1 MVTSENILH
10 LNLTKKTYHTLFLQK
25 EDRMFGQAILAGVL
39 VTLVSAQ
46 RGSEQTPV
54 QAGSQVGEG
63 ESFWSTLPDSS
74 RGQFDF
80 DSTSFGNMDGSSF
93 YENQDSMA
101 DQGSAF
107 NSPYDYDLARRMFD
121 NNMQG
126 RGMGRFLSGD
136 MRQSSL
142 GRSLGGL
149 TSDGASSVLDGSRL
163 DDNLSGFGRRMNFR
177 QLPQGRTRMGLP
189 FQTNDLQSMY
199 DGFRGMGRRM
209 GRPFRSLGSDSQTG
223 LTSQLGSDLGMM
235 GRSLGR
241 RFDMRRGQM
250 GEMNLMEDLQGDR
263 LRMRG
268 MGLGRSLGSSLR
280 GDSDLRMLGRS
291 LGSSGRSLGSSMR
304 YDPFRGMSMNRGML
318 QGPRRTTGMG
328 GNPMRPSSSLLSSSL
343 GSRSLASSLL
353 SSSSLRG
360 SPMGGSQPDRTMMSG
375 SQAGGRT
382 MMSGTGTSTQ
392 VGRGGGRRSSF

>member
-1 MVTSENILH
+1 M
-10 LNLTKKTYHTLFLQK
+10 
-25 EDRMFGQAILAGVL
+25 
-39 VTLVSAQ
+39 TLVSAQ

-54 QAGSQVGEG
+54 QAGPQVGEG
-63 ESFWSTLPDSS
+63 ETFWSTLPDSS

-80 DSTSFGNMDGSSF
+80 DSTSFGNMDGSSM

-101 DQGSAF
+101 GQGSSF
-107 NSPYDYDLARRMFD
+107 TSPYDYDLTRRMSD
-121 NNMQG
+121 SNLQG
-126 RGMGRFLSGD
+126 RGMGRFFSGD

-142 GRSLGGL
+142 GRSLSGL
-149 TSDGASSVLDGSRL
+149 TSDGMSSVLDGSLL

-291 LGSSGRSLGSSMR
+291 LGSSGRSLGSSGRSLGSSMR
-304 YDPFRGMSMNRGML
+304 YDPFRGISMNRGML

>member
-1 MVTSENILH
+1 
-10 LNLTKKTYHTLFLQK
+10 
-25 EDRMFGQAILAGVL
+25 
-39 VTLVSAQ
+39 
-46 RGSEQTPV
+46 
-54 QAGSQVGEG
+54 
-63 ESFWSTLPDSS
+63 
-74 RGQFDF
+74 
-80 DSTSFGNMDGSSF
+80 
-93 YENQDSMA
+93 
-101 DQGSAF
+101 
-107 NSPYDYDLARRMFD
+107 
-121 NNMQG
+121 
-126 RGMGRFLSGD
+126 
-136 MRQSSL
+136 
-142 GRSLGGL
+142 
-149 TSDGASSVLDGSRL
+149 
-163 DDNLSGFGRRMNFR
+163 
-177 QLPQGRTRMGLP
+177 
-189 FQTNDLQSMY
+189 
-199 DGFRGMGRRM
+199 MGRRM

-328 GNPMRPSSSLLSSSL
+328 GNPMRPSSSLRSSL

>member
-1 MVTSENILH
+1 
-10 LNLTKKTYHTLFLQK
+10 
-25 EDRMFGQAILAGVL
+25 MFGQTILAGVL

-54 QAGSQVGEG
+54 QAGPQVGEG
-63 ESFWSTLPDSS
+63 ETFWSTLPDSS

-80 DSTSFGNMDGSSF
+80 DSTSFGNMDGSSM

-101 DQGSAF
+101 GQGSAF
-107 NSPYDYDLARRMFD
+107 NSPYDYDLARRMSD
-121 NNMQG
+121 SNMQG
-126 RGMGRFLSGD
+126 RGMGRFFSGD

-149 TSDGASSVLDGSRL
+149 TSDGASSVLDGSLL

-304 YDPFRGMSMNRGML
+304 YDPFRGMSINRGML

-328 GNPMRPSSSLLSSSL
+328 SIPMRPSSSLLSSSL

-360 SPMGGSQPDRTMMSG
+360 PRQLGSQPDRTMMSG

>member
-1 MVTSENILH
+1 M
-10 LNLTKKTYHTLFLQK
+10 FLQK

-80 DSTSFGNMDGSSF
+80 DSTSFGNMDGSSM

-101 DQGSAF
+101 GQGSVF

-126 RGMGRFLSGD
+126 RGMGRFLAGD

-149 TSDGASSVLDGSRL
+149 TSDGTSSVLDGSRL

-291 LGSSGRSLGSSMR
+291 LGSSGRILGSSMR

-328 GNPMRPSSSLLSSSL
+328 SIPMRPSSSLRSSLGSSSL
-343 GSRSLASSLL
+343 GSSSLL

-360 SPMGGSQPDRTMMSG
+360 PRQLGSQPDRTMMSG
-375 SQAGGRT
+375 SLAGGRT

-392 VGRGGGRRSSF
+392 VGRGGGRSSSF

>member
-1 MVTSENILH
+1 MA
-10 LNLTKKTYHTLFLQK
+10 
-25 EDRMFGQAILAGVL
+25 GQ
-39 VTLVSAQ
+39 
-46 RGSEQTPV
+46 
-54 QAGSQVGEG
+54 
-63 ESFWSTLPDSS
+63 
-74 RGQFDF
+74 
-80 DSTSFGNMDGSSF
+80 GSS
-93 YENQDSMA
+93 
-101 DQGSAF
+101 F

-142 GRSLGGL
+142 GRSLSGL
-149 TSDGASSVLDGSRL
+149 TSDGMSSVLDGSLL

-304 YDPFRGMSMNRGML
+304 YDPFRGISMNRGML